1 MTFQWYDHQLGVIMG
16 YWSHSLNNNDNNE
29 LLIIGLK
36 PFESN
41 VFLYIILTIQGVSLM
56 CLSLQ
61 HHHYVEKIIFRKTPI
76 ESKMFIS
83 PTSSSCWEDNIVI
96 PQFDWLCDVC
106 GCVMSPTSSI
116 YWVELNFVNNCKEP

>member
-56 CLSLQ
+56 CLSPQ
-61 HHHYVEKIIFRKTPI
+61 HHHHVGKIILLGKLQL
-76 ESKMFIS
+76 S
-83 PTSSSCWEDNIVI
+83 P
-96 PQFDWLCDVC
+96 
-106 GCVMSPTSSI
+106 
-116 YWVELNFVNNCKEP
+116 